1 MSEVTKRAPAQSG
14 AAPEGRAAVK
24 GEAPRAGWLR
34 TALHHLTSS
43 EQVLEDEELLAASGK
58 AGGTPVRELPDRRQ
72 ACVCGTVRS
81 VTLRPRSG
89 VPALVAELYDGT
101 GTLAVVWLGRRQIP
115 GIVAGRR
122 LRVHGRVAQR
132 DGRPVLFNP
141 SYELLPAG
149 GAE

>member
-1 MSEVTKRAPAQSG
+1 MSEVSNTAPVHSG
-14 AAPEGRAAVK
+14 AAPTG
-24 GEAPRAGWLR
+24 GPGGDAPRTGWLR
-34 TALHHLTSS
+34 SALHRLTSS
-43 EQVLEDEELLAASGK
+43 EQVLEDEDLALAAGK

-101 GTLAVVWLGRRQIP
+101 GTLTVVWLGRRQIP

-122 LRVHGRVAQR
+122 LRVRGRVAQR

-141 SYELLPAG
+141 AYDLLPG

>member
-1 MSEVTKRAPAQSG
+1 MHR
-14 AAPEGRAAVK
+14 
-24 GEAPRAGWLR
+24 
-34 TALHHLTSS
+34 LTSTA
-43 EQVLEDEELLAASGK
+43 QVLEDEDLLEASGRD
-58 AGGTPVRELPDRRQ
+58 GGTPVSELPDRQQ

-81 VTLRPRSG
+81 VTLRPRAG

-101 GTLAVVWLGRRQIP
+101 GTLTVVWLGRRQIA

-141 SYELLPAG
+141 TYELLP
-149 GAE
+149 GAAE

>member
-1 MSEVTKRAPAQSG
+1 MHR
-14 AAPEGRAAVK
+14 
-24 GEAPRAGWLR
+24 
-34 TALHHLTSS
+34 LTSTA
-43 EQVLEDEELLAASGK
+43 QVLEDEDLLQASGRD
-58 AGGTPVRELPDRRQ
+58 GGTLVSELPDRQQ

-81 VTLRPRSG
+81 VTLRPRAG

-101 GTLAVVWLGRRQIP
+101 GTLTVVWLGRRQIA

-141 SYELLPAG
+141 TYELLPG
-149 GAE
+149 GVA